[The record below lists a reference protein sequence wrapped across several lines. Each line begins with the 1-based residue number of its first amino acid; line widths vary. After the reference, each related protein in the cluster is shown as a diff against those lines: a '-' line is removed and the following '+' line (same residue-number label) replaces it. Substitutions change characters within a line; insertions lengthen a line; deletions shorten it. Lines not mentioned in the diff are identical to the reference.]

1 MPCQHTRRHGKHK
14 ALLKTYQWQ
23 TRGCPFNLSKCLFCN
38 AECLE
43 PNCQENSAC
52 TRAGKQHYLPIVW
65 FPGIWKL
72 DCGLWS
78 SLRVKGGGG
87 GERTQYLDQ
96 EHHEW
101 ENETNMG
108 WRSRTQVLT
117 LPIHQMAVSSL
128 SCPCP
133 AFSVACRAQ
142 GSSGPLPPS
151 YEAWRLTAWEGR
163 ENLFGGEWD

>member
-1 MPCQHTRRHGKHK
+1 MERAKQANFDCKCGMPCQHTRRHGKHK

-87 GERTQYLDQ
+87 EKGHNILTRSTMNGKMRLIWDGGVERRCLLFQSTR
-96 EHHEW
+96 
-101 ENETNMG
+101 
-108 WRSRTQVLT
+108 WRSPLSPALAR
-117 LPIHQMAVSSL
+117 PSL
-128 SCPCP
+128 LL
-133 AFSVACRAQ
+133 AGLRA
-142 GSSGPLPPS
+142 PLALYLHPMKRG
-151 YEAWRLTAWEGR
+151 A
-163 ENLFGGEWD
+163 